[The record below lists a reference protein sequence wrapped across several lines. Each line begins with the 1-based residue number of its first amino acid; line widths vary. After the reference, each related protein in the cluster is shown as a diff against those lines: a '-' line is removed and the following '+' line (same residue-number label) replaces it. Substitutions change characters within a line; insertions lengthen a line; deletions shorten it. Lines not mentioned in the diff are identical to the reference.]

1 MEPLRLVQL
10 TNRLRRVA
18 LVQEPDLVL
27 LEEDVQ
33 SVYDLA
39 LEAIERGISI
49 ADLIEVR
56 LSGVRIPY
64 NEVYEMKSSWK
75 LLPAFDHP
83 HNSFG
88 CLISGTGLT
97 HHSSALNRQ
106 MMHASGSEKPTDS
119 MLMYRWGVEK
129 GAPADGE
136 TGIQPEWFYK
146 GNGFSLRAHG
156 EALEVPSYAD
166 DGGEEPEVAAAYIVD
181 KTGTPWR
188 IGLCAG
194 NEFSD
199 HVMEKKNYLYL
210 APSKLRQCAI
220 GPELVITPD
229 FSALSGKVSI
239 EKGSKP
245 FWEAEIHSGE
255 SHMAHNLRNLEHHH
269 FKYAAHRIP
278 LQAHIHFL
286 GADSFSFGNQVVLE
300 DSDIMQVYWAGLGR
314 PLRNYLKSESTP
326 EQLQR
331 VNVLK

>member
-27 LEEDVQ
+27 LENVQ

-39 LEAIERGISI
+39 LEAIERSI
-49 ADLIEVR
+49 GLADLIEIH

-64 NEVYEMKSSWK
+64 NEVYEMKSSWR

-83 HNSFG
+83 RNPFG
-88 CLISGTGLT
+88 CLVSGTGLT

-106 MMHASGSEKPTDS
+106 MMHAPGSEKPTDS

-129 GAPADGE
+129 GSPADGE
-136 TGIQPEWFYK
+136 VGIQPEWFYK

-156 EALEVPSYAD
+156 EALEVPSFAD

-188 IGLCAG
+188 VGLCPG

-239 EKGSKP
+239 EKGGKP
-245 FWEAEIHSGE
+245 FWEAEIRSGE
-255 SHMAHNLRNLEHHH
+255 NHMAHNLRNLEHHH

-300 DSDIMQVYWAGLGR
+300 DSDIMQVYWEGLGR
-314 PLRNYLKSESTP
+314 PLRNHLKSESTS
-326 EQLQR
+326 EKLQC